1 MERKRQLTND
11 YSAEGSSSYSARAR
25 YPANAANDSPNARP
39 PPAYAQYRTES
50 PPASAYFSH
59 FSGDHHE
66 EPQPSRPDT
75 NAHFAYSTTL
85 RRHTLEGPLGL
96 PPPPPGGGITSI
108 GELRSVVE
116 TEGARGLWERTGGR
130 LTAAFTQREQFER
143 LPMHRE
149 ETQAKAESVS
159 ARFAHYSIQVR
170 CHSFMLQSQRPTFP
184 RIRWRTSAPLPRTV
198 CLHEE
203 CRSSWQSMATTSLR
217 SPRQNPCS
225 SSSRRQYTRTP

>member
-1 MERKRQLTND
+1 MERKRQQAYD
-11 YSAEGSSSYSARAR
+11 YPPEGSSSYSARAR
-25 YPANAANDSPNARP
+25 YSANPSPSARP
-39 PPAYAQYRTES
+39 PPAYAQYRSES

-59 FSGDHHE
+59 FSGDHHQ

-116 TEGARGLWERTGGR
+116 AEGARGIWDRTGGR
-130 LTAAFTQREQFER
+130 LIAAFTQREQYER
-143 LPMHRE
+143 LPMHKE
-149 ETQAKAESVS
+149 ESAQRESVS

-170 CHSFMLQSQRPTFP
+170 CHNSCSISRVRPSLGYVVALQHLGHGRSILKKSAGALGNPWLQRVHRLHARTLAHQ
-184 RIRWRTSAPLPRTV
+184 IR
-198 CLHEE
+198 ED
-203 CRSSWQSMATTSLR
+203 
-217 SPRQNPCS
+217 NI
-225 SSSRRQYTRTP
+225 